1 MMDLIRI
8 DTIKKTG
15 RIPRHVAVIMDGTG
29 RWATRHSLPRIA
41 GHKQGVEA
49 VRAVV
54 EAAGGLGIQTLTLYT
69 FSTENWKRPKSEITD
84 LMSLL
89 LRTITNETSE
99 LMKKN
104 VRLSVIG
111 DLAALPAA
119 PRMGVRATIAK
130 LRRNTGLNLNLAL
143 SYSGRQEIVQAVR
156 KIAAKVEKGEL
167 TVRQIDEELIAGHL
181 QTHEMGDPDLL
192 IRTSGEQRLSNFLL
206 WQIAYTELYITPTLW
221 PDFDEAQ
228 FLEAVEDFQKRERR
242 YGKTREQLQSTT
254 E

>member
-1 MMDLIRI
+1 MDLLRI
-8 DTIKKTG
+8 ENIKKAGT
-15 RIPRHVAVIMDGTG
+15 IPRHVAVIMDGNG
-29 RWATRHSLPRIA
+29 RWATRHGLPRIA

-54 EAAGGLGIQTLTLYT
+54 EAAGAVGVQTLTLYT
-69 FSTENWKRPKSEITD
+69 FSTENWKRPQSEITD

-89 LRTITNETSE
+89 LRTITNETAE

-111 DLAALPAA
+111 DLAALPVA

-156 KIAAKVEKGEL
+156 KIAAKVKKGEL
-167 TVRQIDEELIAGHL
+167 TPRQIDEELIGSHL
-181 QTHEMGDPDLL
+181 QTHGMGDPDLL
-192 IRTSGEQRLSNFLL
+192 IRTSGELRLSNFLL

-228 FLEAVEDFQKRERR
+228 FLEAVEDYAKRERR
-242 YGKTREQLQSTT
+242 YGKTREQLQSKA

>member
-1 MMDLIRI
+1 MDLIRI

-15 RIPRHVAVIMDGTG
+15 RIPRHVAVIMDGNG
-29 RWATRHSLPRIA
+29 RWATRHGLPRIA
-41 GHKQGVEA
+41 GQKQGVEA

-69 FSTENWKRPKSEITD
+69 FSTENWKRPQSEITD

-89 LRTITNETSE
+89 LRTITNETAE

-104 VRLSVIG
+104 VRLTVIG
-111 DLAALPAA
+111 DLAALPSA

-228 FLEAVEDFQKRERR
+228 FLEAVEDYAKRERR
-242 YGKTREQLQSTT
+242 YGKTREQLQSKS

>member
-1 MMDLIRI
+1 MDLLRI
-8 DTIKKTG
+8 EKIKKAG
-15 RIPRHVAVIMDGTG
+15 NLPRHVAVIMDGNG
-29 RWATRHSLPRIA
+29 RWAARHGLPRIE

-54 EAAGGLGIQTLTLYT
+54 EAAGALGVQTLTLYT
-69 FSTENWKRPKSEITD
+69 FSTENWKRPQSEITD

-89 LRTITNETSE
+89 LRTITNETAE

-111 DLAALPAA
+111 DLAALPVA

-130 LRRNTGLNLNLAL
+130 LRHNTGLNLNLAL

-156 KIAAKVEKGEL
+156 KIAVKVKKGEL
-167 TVRQIDEELIAGHL
+167 TPRQIDEALFADHL
-181 QTHEMGDPDLL
+181 QTRQMTDPDLL

-221 PDFDEAQ
+221 PDFNEDQ

-242 YGKTREQLQSTT
+242 YGKTQEQLQSKV

>member
-1 MMDLIRI
+1 MDLLRI
-8 DTIKKTG
+8 EKIKKAGT
-15 RIPRHVAVIMDGTG
+15 IPRHVAVIMDGNG
-29 RWATRHSLPRIA
+29 RWATCHGLPRIA

-49 VRAVV
+49 VRAAV

-89 LRTITNETSE
+89 LRTITNETAE

-111 DLAALPAA
+111 DLSALPAA

-156 KIAAKVEKGEL
+156 KIAAKVQKGEVTL
-167 TVRQIDEELIAGHL
+167 RQVNEELIADHL

-206 WQIAYTELYITPTLW
+206 WQIAYTELYITATLW
-221 PDFDEAQ
+221 PDFDEAE
-228 FLEAVEDFQKRERR
+228 FLTAIEDFQKRERR
-242 YGKTREQLQSTT
+242 YGKTREQLLSNA

>member
-1 MMDLIRI
+1 MDLIRI

-15 RIPRHVAVIMDGTG
+15 RIPRHVAVIMDGNG
-29 RWATRHSLPRIA
+29 RWATRHGLPRIA

-69 FSTENWKRPKSEITD
+69 FSTENWKRPQSEITD

-89 LRTITNETSE
+89 LRTITNETAE

-104 VRLSVIG
+104 VRLTVIG
-111 DLAALPAA
+111 DLAALPSA

-228 FLEAVEDFQKRERR
+228 FLEAVEDYAKRERR
-242 YGKTREQLQSTT
+242 YGKTREQLQSKS